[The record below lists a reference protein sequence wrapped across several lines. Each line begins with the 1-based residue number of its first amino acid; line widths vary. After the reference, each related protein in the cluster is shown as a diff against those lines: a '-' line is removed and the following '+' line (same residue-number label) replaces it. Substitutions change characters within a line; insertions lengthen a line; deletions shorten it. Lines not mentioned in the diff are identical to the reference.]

1 MRACACFIVLGLAIS
16 INGGSTFA
24 QSATPEVKSA
34 VQPQPGVNIDE
45 VQTRRT
51 SLFQRMLEKPD
62 DLDAAFE
69 YAALSVQVG
78 DLEAA
83 VSTLERML
91 IFAPGL
97 PRLQLELGVL
107 YYRLSAFETARSY
120 LESAVAGPDIPEE
133 VRSKVDQYLSEIED
147 ASKPTRF
154 TGQIRTGIRYQSN
167 ANRAPTGGII
177 VLNGIPFIL
186 DPNAQGKADGNVY
199 GAGVFHVSHQ
209 LASQGDTIEADLVA
223 YGSKQFS
230 LNELDMALAEV
241 TVGPA
246 FDLGRFGIDNA
257 ALGVYA
263 IGSAI
268 YLDGQFYSS
277 GGGAGARL
285 VMQPKPGFL
294 WTTSLEYRYRDYHD
308 SSVAPTADERDG
320 SEIRAYMT
328 ANYILSQTMALFANG
343 YVQHD
348 FAEVDYLAYTEAGFF
363 AGPSF
368 AFSPLIGDG
377 APWIFSPGAGFVYR
391 KFEGPDPIISVDE
404 TEHDWEL
411 YVGADLTIPLQ
422 QDWALLAET
431 EYRNS
436 DSNYTTRDFDN
447 FSLSLSVVKSF

>member
-1 MRACACFIVLGLAIS
+1 
-16 INGGSTFA
+16 
-24 QSATPEVKSA
+24 
-34 VQPQPGVNIDE
+34 
-45 VQTRRT
+45 
-51 SLFQRMLEKPD
+51 
-62 DLDAAFE
+62 
-69 YAALSVQVG
+69 
-78 DLEAA
+78 
-83 VSTLERML
+83 
-91 IFAPGL
+91 
-97 PRLQLELGVL
+97 
-107 YYRLSAFETARSY
+107 
-120 LESAVAGPDIPEE
+120 
-133 VRSKVDQYLSEIED
+133 
-147 ASKPTRF
+147 
-154 TGQIRTGIRYQSN
+154 
-167 ANRAPTGGII
+167 
-177 VLNGIPFIL
+177 
-186 DPNAQGKADGNVY
+186 
-199 GAGVFHVSHQ
+199 
-209 LASQGDTIEADLVA
+209 
-223 YGSKQFS
+223 
-230 LNELDMALAEV
+230 MALAEL

-294 WTTSLEYRYRDYHD
+294 WTTALEYRYRDYHD

-328 ANYILSQTMALFANG
+328 ANYVVSQTMALFANG

-368 AFSPLIGDG
+368 AFAPPIGDG
-377 APWIFSPGAGFVYR
+377 APWIFSPSAGFVYR
-391 KFEGPDPIISVDE
+391 RFEGPDPIISLDE